1 MRYAPEPWGT
11 ELEAAITGIAR
22 PGPPA
27 RSGPSPPAG
36 SMPPP
41 AAGSSRPATWTRGT
55 PAVPFPAAALAD
67 FDITADGKIL
77 VTILLRP

>member
-1 MRYAPEPWGT
+1 
-11 ELEAAITGIAR
+11 
-22 PGPPA
+22 
-27 RSGPSPPAG
+27 
-36 SMPPP
+36 MPPP